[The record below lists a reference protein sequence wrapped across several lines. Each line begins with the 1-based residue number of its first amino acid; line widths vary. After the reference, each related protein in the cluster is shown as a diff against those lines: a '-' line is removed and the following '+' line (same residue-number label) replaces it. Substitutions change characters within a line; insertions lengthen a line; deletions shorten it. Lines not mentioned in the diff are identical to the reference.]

1 MLRFHKNKVCI
12 RPAWRTYH
20 ANTDILELKKLI
32 ENKEML
38 LLRWYKLSVSIHSL
52 PVANRNWPRR
62 DTVVQSV
69 ENISS
74 SLAPL
79 AQIELT
85 SLSYQLICHRNCDFM
100 TPPTVTIKWLPKAL
114 KYSNNSNV
122 EILLGGGGGR
132 AKVWTWRGGGHCLK
146 DKPAVAPCSVASLF
160 NTTDLFST
168 SLAE

>member
-20 ANTDILELKKLI
+20 ASADAPELKKLI

-38 LLRWYKLSVSIHSL
+38 LLRWYKLSLSIHSL

-74 SLAPL
+74 SSAPL

-85 SLSYQLICHRNCDFM
+85 TLSYQLICHRNCDFM

-114 KYSNNSNV
+114 KYSINSNM
-122 EILLGGGGGR
+122 EILQGGGLGV
-132 AKVWTWRGGGHCLK
+132 KVWTFCGGEHCLK
-146 DKPAVAPCSVASLF
+146 DKPAVAPCSAASLF